1 MDDENARRKALNE
14 ALARAVNEQ
23 VNDVAATWYESG
35 EGIEFRCECAGA
47 TCMGSV
53 ALTHDEYERVR
64 TESPRFVVLPG
75 HDDPAIERVVDSVGE
90 AVVVEKIGAGRSVA
104 EETDTRG

>member
-1 MDDENARRKALNE
+1 MDDESARRKALNE

-23 VNDVAATWYESG
+23 VNDIAASWYESG
-35 EGIEFRCECAGA
+35 EQIEFRCECADA
-47 TCMGSV
+47 TCMGNI

-64 TESPRFVVLPG
+64 SNGTRFVLLPS
-75 HDDPAIERVVDSVGE
+75 HDDPAIERVVDALGE
-90 AVVVEKIGAGRSVA
+90 AVVVEKIGVGKAVA